1 MSDSLWPMDYSL
13 PGFFSP
19 WDFQGKDTGVDCHF
33 LLQGIFQTQGWNLSL
48 LHGKGGSLLL
58 GYQRRP
64 FLYST
69 WSLLSFWDEFFIL
82 NNLRTCLS
90 YFLNIFLLFL
100 SFSLLLFIYSFI
112 LAALGLCCCV
122 QAFSSCC
129 EWGSLLV
136 AVGGLLIAAAS
147 LITST
152 VAAQGS

>member
-1 MSDSLWPMDYSL
+1 MSDSLWPMDCSL

-48 LHGKGGSLLL
+48 LYGQGVSLPL

-69 WSLLSFWDEFFIL
+69 WSLLSFWDELFIL

-100 SFSLLLFIYSFI
+100 SFSLLFIYSLI
-112 LAALGLCCCV
+112 LAALGLRCCV

-147 LITST
+147 LIGST